1 LNTTVDVDALKV
13 PPFVQVP
20 PTAWRIPAPA
30 FNVEPEVM
38 VTFLETVRFAAAV
51 KVP

>member
-1 LNTTVDVDALKV
+1 MVDVDALNV

-20 PTAWRIPAPA
+20 PTVWRIPDPP
-30 FNVEPEVM
+30 FSVEPDVM